1 MSEHARLFRRV
12 IDGLGFPF
20 SLDEEYFCP
29 LGVLVGDHAHVP
41 EVSQRCRD
49 KTGPIK
55 LV

>member
-1 MSEHARLFRRV
+1 MSEHARLFCGV

-29 LGVLVGDHAHVP
+29 LGVLVGDLAHVL
-41 EVSQRCRD
+41 EASQRCRG

-55 LV
+55 SV